1 MIRSKKG
8 AEGRKKKVKARDIRL
23 AKVGVFVFFF
33 FCVFFLKRAWGQD
46 WNEYEEIPG
55 VLIEFPDTKEIFRF
69 NVKLSPG
76 GGFYK
81 GATFEFSVDVS
92 EQYPIEAP
100 KVECATTPIYHPNI
114 NFEGRVCLN
123 ILRDG
128 WKPVLTI
135 SHVVFGLITL
145 FESPNAFD
153 PLPNGIALEAADLL
167 RKDKDKFASLVT
179 RTLKGGHV
187 QELGKTFPPLIK

>member
-1 MIRSKKG
+1 MGSKELQIVRQRKTKDS
-8 AEGRKKKVKARDIRL
+8 RKKKVKARDIRL
-23 AKVGVFVFFF
+23 AK
-33 FCVFFLKRAWGQD
+33 D

-55 VLIEFPDTKEIFRF
+55 VVIDFPDTKNIAVFSI
-69 NVKLSPG
+69 KLTPG

-81 GATFEFSVDVS
+81 GASFTFGCEVS

-100 KVECATTPIYHPNI
+100 KVECTTVPIYHPNI

-135 SHVVFGLITL
+135 SHVIFGLITL
-145 FESPNAFD
+145 FESPNPFD
-153 PLPNGIALEAADLL
+153 PLLNGIGLEAADLL
-167 RKDKDKFASLVT
+167 RKDKERFASLVAK
-179 RTLKGGHV
+179 TLKGGHV
-187 QELGKTFPPLIK
+187 NVGKD

>member
-1 MIRSKKG
+1 MDG
-8 AEGRKKKVKARDIRL
+8 EKAYFTAVCL
-23 AKVGVFVFFF
+23 NNNWFF
-33 FCVFFLKRAWGQD
+33 KD

-55 VLIEFPDTKEIFRF
+55 VVIEFPDTKDISQFTIS
-69 NVKLSPG
+69 LSPG
-76 GGFYK
+76 GGYYK
-81 GATFEFSVDVS
+81 GATFKFFTEVS

-100 KVECATTPIYHPNI
+100 KVECTTTPIYHPNI

-135 SHVVFGLITL
+135 SHVIFGLITL
-145 FESPNAFD
+145 FETPNPFD
-153 PLPNGIALEAADLL
+153 PLPNGIQLEAADVL
-167 RKDKDKFASLVT
+167 RKDKDRFAKLVM

-187 QELGKTFPPLIK
+187 SEIGKTFPTLIE

>member
-1 MIRSKKG
+1 M
-8 AEGRKKKVKARDIRL
+8 AQARDIRL
-23 AKVGVFVFFF
+23 AK
-33 FCVFFLKRAWGQD
+33 D

-55 VLIEFPDTKEIFRF
+55 VVIDFPDTKDISKFSI
-69 NVKLSPG
+69 KLSPG

-81 GATFEFSVDVS
+81 GATFHFEVDVS

-100 KVECATTPIYHPNI
+100 KVECSTVPIYHPNI
-114 NFEGRVCLN
+114 NYEGRVCLN

-135 SHVVFGLITL
+135 SHVIFGLITL
-145 FESPNAFD
+145 FESPNPFD
-153 PLPNGIALEAADLL
+153 PLPNGIAQEAADVL
-167 RKDKDKFASLVT
+167 RKDKDKFAQLVT

-187 QELGKTFPPLIK
+187 SELGKTFPVLIK